1 MLELLQQKL
10 QSLFKNLRG
19 YGKLSEENISG
30 AIREIRLALLA
41 ADVHYQVVRDIC
53 EEVKQ
58 KALGTKV
65 LESIRPGDQFIKIFH
80 DALIEYLAS
89 EKQGLSTERPLRILL
104 CGLNGSGK
112 TTTAAKL
119 ALWCKKNKERVG
131 LVAADLTRPAA
142 REQLTK
148 LASQIDVPVYAPE
161 KEEKIEAFLSRAL
174 EQTKQ
179 DRLSV
184 VIYDTAGRLDLDEEL
199 LKELQLAYSVVL
211 PQEVLLVIDSATG
224 QKGVDI
230 VKAFLEKIPVSGLIL
245 SKFDGDARGG
255 AAFSVKKVTG
265 LSVLFLGTGE
275 KVEAFEP
282 FRAERLVDRLFGFG
296 DIVSFVEK
304 VEAQIKEE
312 SLAEIEKK
320 IRSKQFGLDDFLV
333 QMRMLKKL
341 GPLDQLLSYLP
352 GFPGKGQIEIDDKKL
367 KRIEA
372 IVLSMTPEERKNPD
386 IINGKRKLRIAKGS
400 GTTVPEINEFLRR
413 FDSVRKLIKKFSA
426 SKEGFKFPFFK
437 N

>member
-41 ADVHYQVVRDIC
+41 SDVHIQVVKEIC

-80 DALIEYLAS
+80 DELIEYLAAD
-89 EKQGLSTERPLRILL
+89 KTGLCSSRPLKILL

-119 ALWCKKNKERVG
+119 ALWCKKNRERVG

-142 REQLTK
+142 IEQLSK
-148 LASQIDVPVYAPE
+148 LASLVGITVYAP
-161 KEEKIEAFLSRAL
+161 KESERLDDFLIRVDS
-174 EQTKQ
+174 QSVQ

-184 VIYDTAGRLDLDEEL
+184 IIYDTAGRLDLDEEL
-199 LKELQLAYSVVL
+199 LEELRYLHELVC
-211 PQEVLLVIDSATG
+211 PQEVLIVIDSATG
-224 QKGVDI
+224 QKGVD
-230 VKAFLEKIPVSGLIL
+230 VVRAFKEKIPLTGLIL

-265 LSVLFLGTGE
+265 VPILFMGTGE
-275 KVEAFEP
+275 KIESLEV
-282 FRAERLVDRLFGFG
+282 FRPERLVDRLFGFG
-296 DIVSFVEK
+296 DIVSLVEK
-304 VEAQIKEE
+304 VEAQVKEE
-312 SLAEIEKK
+312 SIAEIEKK

-341 GPLDQLLSYLP
+341 GPLEQLFSYLP
-352 GFPGKGQIEIDDKKL
+352 QFPGKGQMTIDDKKL

-386 IINGKRKLRIAKGS
+386 IINGKRKLRISRGS
-400 GTTVPEINEFLRR
+400 GTTVAEINEFLKR
-413 FDSVRKLIKKFSA
+413 FDAVRKMIKKFST
-426 SKEGFKFPFFK
+426 KEGFKLPFF
-437 N
+437 

>member
-41 ADVHYQVVRDIC
+41 SDVHVQVVKEIC

-58 KALGTKV
+58 KSLGTKV

-80 DALIEYLAS
+80 DELIQYLEAD
-89 EKQGLSTERPLRILL
+89 KNGLSADRPLRILL

-119 ALWCKKNKERVG
+119 ALWCKKNRERVG

-142 REQLTK
+142 IAQLSK
-148 LASQIDVPVYAPE
+148 LASQVGAPVYSPQEAE
-161 KEEKIEAFLSRAL
+161 KLDDFLLRVATESV
-174 EQTKQ
+174 Q

-184 VIYDTAGRLDLDEEL
+184 VIYDTAGRLDLDDELLEEL
-199 LKELQLAYSVVL
+199 HHIYEIVS
-211 PQEVLLVIDSATG
+211 PQEVLIVIDSATG
-224 QKGVDI
+224 QKGVD
-230 VKAFLEKIPVSGLIL
+230 VVAAFRQKIPLTGLIL

-265 LSVLFLGTGE
+265 VPILFMGTGE
-275 KVEAFEP
+275 KIESLEV
-282 FRAERLVDRLFGFG
+282 FRPDRLVDRLFGFG
-296 DIVSFVEK
+296 DIVSLVEK
-304 VEAQIKEE
+304 VEAQVKEE
-312 SLAEIEKK
+312 SIAEIEKK

-341 GPLDQLLSYLP
+341 GPLEQVLSYLP
-352 GFPGKGQIEIDDKKL
+352 AFPGKGQLTIDDKKL

-386 IINGKRKLRIAKGS
+386 IINGKRKLRISKGS
-400 GTTVPEINEFLRR
+400 GTTVTEINEFLKR
-413 FDSVRKLIKKFSA
+413 FDAVRKMIKKFS
-426 SKEGFKFPFFK
+426 SKEGFKLPFFK

>member
-41 ADVHYQVVRDIC
+41 SDVHIQVVKEIC

-80 DALIEYLAS
+80 DELIEYLAAD
-89 EKQGLSTERPLRILL
+89 KTGLCSSRPLKILL

-119 ALWCKKNKERVG
+119 ALWCKKNRERVG

-142 REQLTK
+142 IEQLSK
-148 LASQIDVPVYAPE
+148 LASLVGITVYAP
-161 KEEKIEAFLSRAL
+161 KESERLDDFLIRVDS
-174 EQTKQ
+174 QSVQ

-184 VIYDTAGRLDLDEEL
+184 IIYDTAGRLDLDEEL
-199 LKELQLAYSVVL
+199 LEELRYLHELVC
-211 PQEVLLVIDSATG
+211 PQEVLIVIDSATG
-224 QKGVDI
+224 QKGVD
-230 VKAFLEKIPVSGLIL
+230 VVRAFKEKIPLTGLIL

-265 LSVLFLGTGE
+265 VPILFMGTGE
-275 KVEAFEP
+275 KIESLEV
-282 FRAERLVDRLFGFG
+282 FRPERLVDRLFGFG
-296 DIVSFVEK
+296 DIVSLVEK
-304 VEAQIKEE
+304 VEAQVKEE
-312 SLAEIEKK
+312 SIAEIEKK

-341 GPLDQLLSYLP
+341 GPLEQLFSYLP
-352 GFPGKGQIEIDDKKL
+352 QFPGKGQMTIDDKKL

-386 IINGKRKLRIAKGS
+386 IINGKRKLRISRGS
-400 GTTVPEINEFLRR
+400 GTTVAEINEFLKR
-413 FDSVRKLIKKFSA
+413 FDAVRKMIKKFST
-426 SKEGFKFPFFK
+426 KEGFKLPFFK